1 MQQRSML
8 VWLTGL
14 LILVMTD
21 YADLSARQIEADT
34 EDSIIEGRV
43 ISGETGMPLM
53 GAHVFLSGTT
63 NGSVTN
69 ADGRYRL
76 RNVKPG
82 VYRVVVSMIGF
93 GYLTMEQIVG
103 PAEVRQ
109 YDVELEPVVYQMD
122 ELIVHDEKWQRNLE
136 RFTRLFIGESERA
149 DSVKIVNPE
158 VLTFKT
164 RWWGRFT
171 AEAHRPLVIENFAL
185 GYRITYFLDE
195 FRHSGS
201 VTRWDGDPLFEIM
214 PPADSLQLDYW
225 EQNRREA
232 YEGSLRHL
240 LLSLIDQRE
249 GEEGFILYL
258 ERPRMHYYTT
268 APGRRMRSSRLIHR
282 VEGEEHLYEMNFR
295 GRLQVIYTRA
305 PEDERYLRWERNL
318 NRRPADRQTS
328 WLELNTRP
336 ITIDSDGEI
345 MEVYGATRFGFLS
358 YQRVAEETPREY
370 RPD

>member
-1 MQQRSML
+1 MNIPSRSVNCLCGRRSFPNKSSVWTGGSMQQRSML

-164 RWWGRFT
+164 
-171 AEAHRPLVIENFAL
+171 
-185 GYRITYFLDE
+185 
-195 FRHSGS
+195 
-201 VTRWDGDPLFEIM
+201 
-214 PPADSLQLDYW
+214 
-225 EQNRREA
+225 
-232 YEGSLRHL
+232 
-240 LLSLIDQRE
+240 
-249 GEEGFILYL
+249 
-258 ERPRMHYYTT
+258 
-268 APGRRMRSSRLIHR
+268 
-282 VEGEEHLYEMNFR
+282 
-295 GRLQVIYTRA
+295 
-305 PEDERYLRWERNL
+305 
-318 NRRPADRQTS
+318 DR
-328 WLELNTRP
+328 
-336 ITIDSDGEI
+336 
-345 MEVYGATRFGFLS
+345 
-358 YQRVAEETPREY
+358 
-370 RPD
+370 